1 MKYSGESVHVGV
13 RARRVRRGA
22 GEAVEITVE
31 DDGIGIEPRAL
42 EHIFEKFYRV
52 PSGDVQRT
60 RGYGLGLYYARR
72 VAERHGGSITAR
84 SRVGR
89 GTVITVILP
98 DDGKR

>member
-1 MKYSGESVHVGV
+1 M
-13 RARRVRRGA
+13 RCGA
-22 GEAVEITVE
+22 GEAVEIAVE

-89 GTVITVILP
+89 GTVMTVILP
-98 DDGKR
+98 EDGKR